1 MTQGVTTE
9 VQESI
14 RTGDELNIDH
24 EFRPDQATDVDGHDD
39 GLRTKLRAK
48 VIVPIAAL
56 VVAAMAAGLYHH
68 YYAGWE
74 STDDAQIDG
83 YVNPV
88 SSRIAGYVTHVYVD
102 DNQFVKAG
110 TQLAQIDPQG
120 YKVALK
126 SAEASLTND
135 EATAAASRENVPLTS
150 IDTSSQVMS
159 AEADVDHARA
169 GVSASEKKL
178 ASVQASLIE
187 AEANHAKA
195 QDDVERY
202 KQLVDKQEISEQ
214 QYIQAVQT
222 AKAAAAAVDATRSS
236 AQGTNDQ
243 VTQAKARLQQALAQ
257 LRTARTGPQQV
268 RIERSRALASEAK
281 ARKSRAAVEQARL
294 NLSYT
299 RIFAAVDGVVAK
311 RSAQVGEYVTPGQ
324 QIMAIVPLDDI
335 WVTAN
340 FKETQLQ
347 QMHVG
352 LPVEIYVDAFGRN
365 YAGYVESLAGGTGS
379 VFSLLPP
386 ENATGNYVKVVQ
398 RLPVRIRFDKGQ
410 DPDHLLRPGMSV
422 EPKVKV
428 N

>member
-1 MTQGVTTE
+1 MAQGITTE
-9 VQESI
+9 VDESV
-14 RTGDELNIDH
+14 RLDEELNIDH
-24 EFRPDQATDVDGHDD
+24 ELRPEQPINQGSHKAGR
-39 GLRTKLRAK
+39 RTKLRAK
-48 VIVPIAAL
+48 IIVPIAAL
-56 VVAAMAAGLYHH
+56 VLAALAAGLYH

-74 STDDAQIDG
+74 STDNAQIDG
-83 YVNPV
+83 YINPI
-88 SSRIAGYVTHVYVD
+88 SSRIAGYVTHVYID

-110 TQLAQIDPQG
+110 TLLAEIDPKD

-126 SAEASLTND
+126 SAEATLAND

-159 AEADVDHARA
+159 AQADVDHARA

-214 QYIQAVQT
+214 QYTQAVQT
-222 AKAAAAAVDATRSS
+222 AKAAAAAVDAARSS
-236 AQGTNDQ
+236 VQGTSDQ

-268 RIERSRALASEAK
+268 RIERSRVLASEAK
-281 ARKSRAAVEQARL
+281 VQKSQAAVEHAQL

-299 RIFAAVDGVVAK
+299 RIFAPVDGVVAK

-324 QIMAIVPLDDI
+324 QLMAIVPLNDL

-340 FKETQLQ
+340 FKETQLK

-365 YAGYVESLAGGTGS
+365 YTGHVESLAGGTGA

-428 N
+428 K

>member
-1 MTQGVTTE
+1 MAQDVATE
-9 VQESI
+9 VEESV
-14 RTGDELNIDH
+14 RLDEELNFDHEVRPEQPIDH
-24 EFRPDQATDVDGHDD
+24 GGHKA
-39 GLRTKLRAK
+39 GLRTRLRAK
-48 VIVPIAAL
+48 IIVPIAAI
-56 VVAAMAAGLYHH
+56 VVAAAAAGLYH

-74 STDDAQIDG
+74 STDDAQIEG

-110 TQLAQIDPQG
+110 TLLAQIDPKD

-126 SAEASLTND
+126 SAEATLAND
-135 EATAAASRENVPLTS
+135 EATAAASQENVPLTS

-159 AEADVDHARA
+159 AQADVDHARA

-202 KQLVDKQEISEQ
+202 KQLVEKQEISEQ

-222 AKAAAAAVDATRSS
+222 AKAAAAAVDAVRSS
-236 AQGTNDQ
+236 VQGTNDQ

-281 ARKSRAAVEQARL
+281 VQKSHAAVEQAQL

-299 RIFAAVDGVVAK
+299 RIFAPVDGVVAK
-311 RSAQVGEYVTPGQ
+311 RSAQVGEYITPGQ
-324 QIMAIVPLDDI
+324 QLMAIVPLDDI

-340 FKETQLQ
+340 FKETQLKK
-347 QMHVG
+347 MRPG
-352 LPVEIYVDAFGRN
+352 LPVEIYVDAFGKN
-365 YAGYVESLAGGTGS
+365 YTGHVESIAGGTGA

>member
-1 MTQGVTTE
+1 MAQGVTTE
-9 VQESI
+9 VQENI
-14 RTGDELNIDH
+14 RIDEELNIDH
-24 EFRPDQATDVDGHDD
+24 ELSPDQPIDHGGYKAG
-39 GLRTKLRAK
+39 RRIKLLAK
-48 VIVPIAAL
+48 IIVPIAAL
-56 VVAAMAAGLYHH
+56 VVAAAVAGLYH

-83 YVNPV
+83 YINPV

-110 TQLAQIDPQG
+110 TLLAEIDPKD

-126 SAEASLTND
+126 SAEATLAND
-135 EATAAASRENVPLTS
+135 EATAAASQENVPLTS

-159 AEADVDHARA
+159 AKADVDHARA

-202 KQLVDKQEISEQ
+202 KQLVEKQEISEQ
-214 QYIQAVQT
+214 QYTQAVQT
-222 AKAAAAAVDATRSS
+222 AKAAAAAVDAARSS
-236 AQGTNDQ
+236 VQGSSDQ

-281 ARKSRAAVEQARL
+281 VQKSQAAVEYAQL
-294 NLSYT
+294 NLGYT
-299 RIFAAVDGVVAK
+299 RIFAPVDGVVAK
-311 RSAQVGEYVTPGQ
+311 RSAQVGEYVTPGEQ
-324 QIMAIVPLDDI
+324 LMAIVPLDDI

-340 FKETQLQ
+340 FKETQLK

-365 YAGYVESLAGGTGS
+365 YTGHVESLAGGTGA

>member
-1 MTQGVTTE
+1 MAQDVSTE
-9 VQESI
+9 VQESVVV
-14 RTGDELNIDH
+14 DEELNIDH
-24 EFRPDQATDVDGHDD
+24 EFRPEQPIDHGGHKA
-39 GLRTKLRAK
+39 GLRTRLRAK
-48 VIVPIAAL
+48 IIVPIAAM
-56 VVAAMAAGLYHH
+56 VVAAAAAGLYH

-83 YVNPV
+83 YINPI
-88 SSRIAGYVTHVYVD
+88 SSRIAGYVIHVYVD

-110 TQLAQIDPQG
+110 TLLAEIDPKD

-126 SAEASLTND
+126 SAEATLAND
-135 EATAAASRENVPLTS
+135 EATAAASQENVPLTS

-159 AEADVDHARA
+159 AKADVDHARA

-202 KQLVDKQEISEQ
+202 KQLVEKQEISEQ
-214 QYIQAVQT
+214 QYTQAVQT
-222 AKAAAAAVDATRSS
+222 AKAAAAAVDAARSS
-236 AQGTNDQ
+236 VQGTSDQ
-243 VTQAKARLQQALAQ
+243 VTQAKAKLQQALAQ

-268 RIERSRALASEAK
+268 RIERSRALASEA
-281 ARKSRAAVEQARL
+281 RVQKSQAAVEYARL

-299 RIFAAVDGVVAK
+299 RIFAPVDGVVAK
-311 RSAQVGEYVTPGQ
+311 RSAQAGEYVTPGEQ
-324 QIMAIVPLDDI
+324 LMAIVPLDDI

-340 FKETQLQ
+340 FKETQLK

-365 YAGYVESLAGGTGS
+365 YTGHVESLAGGTGA

-398 RLPVRIRFDKGQ
+398 RLPVRVRFDKGQ